1 MINFTM
7 LNNLFSIPL
16 PEPPTPFERDIN
28 NLVERLKAEVC
39 DIYRQHQFLPYERWW
54 IYGNNKQNQE
64 MLVFKQFADP
74 IVKKY
79 SHRLTEI
86 EPKNIYIAYEY
97 LAQQANA
104 NYSKQ
109 NNLVVEVAK
118 WINDTRLVSQS
129 ENLDKVISEIESLK
143 IRLSDFKDRKPF

>member
-1 MINFTM
+1 MEKIEGV
-7 LNNLFSIPL
+7 NLEQWMEFRNYQRLSEAQAL
-16 PEPPTPFERDIN
+16 SWLKQ
-28 NLVERLKAEVC
+28 LVE
-39 DIYRQHQFLPYERWW
+39 I
-54 IYGNNKQNQE
+54 
-64 MLVFKQFADP
+64 FADP

-79 SHRLTEI
+79 SHRLTEV
-86 EPKNIYIAYEY
+86 EPKNLYTAYEY

-143 IRLSDFKDRKPF
+143 IRLRDSKDRKPF